1 MAFSSG
7 EVSER
12 FFEGVRRIWLPL
24 EVHSV
29 KWCSLVVQHLSEGGD
44 SFGGDIFGVFSGRNV
59 GLDGGGSLGETG
71 ALRLIAYA
79 VDLEDQVE
87 GGTQCSGE
95 PNHEFERRGKRIRKG
110 FELDAEKG
118 LGLEV
123 SFLNLLGRFEADRD
137 RRFGFARK

>member
-1 MAFSSG
+1 MSDGGSLRDA
-7 EVSER
+7 
-12 FFEGVRRIWLPL
+12 VRGGFPRARAVACKGPL
-24 EVHSV
+24 E
-29 KWCSLVVQHLSEGGD
+29 HLSEGGD